1 MPLMNKKK
9 TRPSLEI
16 SIPKGTAEAFVGGEV
31 IVVRIN
37 HRLHRLAI
45 VFNQF
50 HAVVPF
56 AFDVLDLI
64 FLVYVLDSSDV

>member
-1 MPLMNKKK
+1 M
-9 TRPSLEI
+9 
-16 SIPKGTAEAFVGGEV
+16 GGEV

-50 HAVVPF
+50 HAFVPY

-64 FLVYVLDSSDV
+64 FLVDVIDASDF